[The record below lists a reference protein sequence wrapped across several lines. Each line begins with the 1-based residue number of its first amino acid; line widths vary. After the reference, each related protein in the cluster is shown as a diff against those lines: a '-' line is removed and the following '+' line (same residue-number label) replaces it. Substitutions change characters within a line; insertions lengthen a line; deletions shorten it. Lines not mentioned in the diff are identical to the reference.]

1 MARPRHRPGRGQGW
15 AQPSEERSASG
26 APERPLRPPLGAM
39 ASLGYEAVRVATD
52 WVTMGYFVVMAEPK
66 SVQRSFRLSGRTVE
80 LLDAAAVALG
90 ETRNALADRLLG
102 EAVRVER
109 HPLIR
114 FGAGAAG
121 RRQPR
126 VVGTRLDVHQVV
138 ATVRANDLDVEAT
151 AEYLAIDPRLV
162 RAALDY
168 YAEFAE
174 EVDADAAEA
183 DRIAETERS
192 RWERMQDA
200 LR

>member
-1 MARPRHRPGRGQGW
+1 M
-15 AQPSEERSASG
+15 
-26 APERPLRPPLGAM
+26 
-39 ASLGYEAVRVATD
+39 V
-52 WVTMGYFVVMAEPK
+52 EPK

-80 LLDAAAVALG
+80 LLDAAAASSG

-114 FGAGAAG
+114 FDAGAAG

-138 ATVRANDLDVEAT
+138 ATVRANDAEVNTA
-151 AEYLAIDPRLV
+151 AEYLGIDARLV

-168 YAEFAE
+168 YAEFTDE
-174 EVDADAAEA
+174 IDADAAEA
-183 DRIAETERS
+183 DRVAVTERG
-192 RWERMQDA
+192 RWERVQHA

>member
-1 MARPRHRPGRGQGW
+1 MA
-15 AQPSEERSASG
+15 
-26 APERPLRPPLGAM
+26 
-39 ASLGYEAVRVATD
+39 D
-52 WVTMGYFVVMAEPK
+52 PK

-80 LLDAAAVALG
+80 LLDEAAESSG

-114 FGAGAAG
+114 FDAGAAG

-138 ATVRANDLDVEAT
+138 ATVRANDAEVDAT
-151 AEYLAIDPRLV
+151 AEYLGIDARLV

-168 YAEFAE
+168 YADFTD
-174 EVDADAAEA
+174 EVDSDAAEA
-183 DRIAETERS
+183 DRLAETERE
-192 RWERMQDA
+192 RWERVQHA

>member
-1 MARPRHRPGRGQGW
+1 
-15 AQPSEERSASG
+15 
-26 APERPLRPPLGAM
+26 
-39 ASLGYEAVRVATD
+39 
-52 WVTMGYFVVMAEPK
+52 MAEPK
-66 SVQRSFRLSGRTVE
+66 SVQRSFRLSARTVE
-80 LLDAAAVALG
+80 LLDAAAISSG
-90 ETRNALADRLLG
+90 ETRNAFVDRLLG

-114 FGAGAAG
+114 FDAGAAG

-138 ATVRANDLDVEAT
+138 ATFRANDGMVDAT
-151 AEYLAIDPRLV
+151 AEYLGVDPRLV

-168 YAEFAE
+168 YAEFTA

-183 DRIAETERS
+183 GRVAETERT
-192 RWERMQDA
+192 RWERLQPV

>member
-1 MARPRHRPGRGQGW
+1 
-15 AQPSEERSASG
+15 
-26 APERPLRPPLGAM
+26 
-39 ASLGYEAVRVATD
+39 
-52 WVTMGYFVVMAEPK
+52 
-66 SVQRSFRLSGRTVE
+66 LSGRTVE
-80 LLDAAAVALG
+80 LLDAAAARSG

-114 FGAGAAG
+114 FDAGAAG

-126 VVGTRLDVHQVV
+126 VVGTRLDVHHVV
-138 ATVRANDLDVEAT
+138 ATLRANDGMVDAT
-151 AEYLAIDPRLV
+151 GEYLGIDVRLV

-168 YAEFAE
+168 YSKFTD

-183 DRIAETERS
+183 GRVAETERA
-192 RWERMQDA
+192 RWERVQS

>member
-1 MARPRHRPGRGQGW
+1 MT
-15 AQPSEERSASG
+15 
-26 APERPLRPPLGAM
+26 
-39 ASLGYEAVRVATD
+39 SLGYEAVPVQHARVATY
-52 WVTMGYFVVMAEPK
+52 WVTMGYFVLMAEPK

-102 EAVRVER
+102 EALRVER

-138 ATVRANDLDVEAT
+138 ATVRASDLDVEAT

-183 DRIAETERS
+183 DRVAETERS
-192 RWERMQDA
+192 RWERMQHA

>member
-1 MARPRHRPGRGQGW
+1 MRHP
-15 AQPSEERSASG
+15 
-26 APERPLRPPLGAM
+26 APTGCTLWDT
-39 ASLGYEAVRVATD
+39 LGYL
-52 WVTMGYFVVMAEPK
+52 VVVSQPK

-80 LLDAAAVALG
+80 LLDAAALRTG

-102 EAVRVER
+102 EALRVER

-114 FGAGAAG
+114 FDAGAAG

-138 ATVRANDLDVEAT
+138 ATVRANDVSVDAT
-151 AEYLAIDPRLV
+151 ADYLGIDPRLV

-168 YAEFAE
+168 YAEFTE

-183 DRIAETERS
+183 DRVADTERA
-192 RWERMQDA
+192 RWERVHHA

>member
-1 MARPRHRPGRGQGW
+1 MA
-15 AQPSEERSASG
+15 
-26 APERPLRPPLGAM
+26 
-39 ASLGYEAVRVATD
+39 D
-52 WVTMGYFVVMAEPK
+52 PK

-80 LLDAAAVALG
+80 LLDAAAVSSG

-102 EAVRVER
+102 EAIRVER

-114 FGAGAAG
+114 FDAGAAG

-138 ATVRANDLDVEAT
+138 ATVRANDADIDAA
-151 AEYLAIDPRLV
+151 AEYLGIDARLV

-168 YAEFAE
+168 YAEFADE
-174 EVDADAAEA
+174 IDADAAEA
-183 DRIAETERS
+183 DRVAEAERA
-192 RWERMQDA
+192 RWERVQHA

>member
-1 MARPRHRPGRGQGW
+1 MV
-15 AQPSEERSASG
+15 ER
-26 APERPLRPPLGAM
+26 R
-39 ASLGYEAVRVATD
+39 
-52 WVTMGYFVVMAEPK
+52 

-80 LLDAAAVALG
+80 LLDAAAAGSG

-114 FGAGAAG
+114 FDAGAAG

-138 ATVRANDLDVEAT
+138 ATVRANDAGVDAT
-151 AEYLAIDPRLV
+151 AEYLGIDSRLV

-168 YAEFAE
+168 YAQFTD

-183 DRIAETERS
+183 DRVAETERT
-192 RWERMQDA
+192 RWERVQHA

>member
-1 MARPRHRPGRGQGW
+1 
-15 AQPSEERSASG
+15 
-26 APERPLRPPLGAM
+26 
-39 ASLGYEAVRVATD
+39 
-52 WVTMGYFVVMAEPK
+52 MAEPK

-80 LLDAAAVALG
+80 LLDASAAGSG

-114 FGAGAAG
+114 FDAGAAG

-138 ATVRANDLDVEAT
+138 ASVRANDAGVDAT
-151 AEYLAIDPRLV
+151 AEYLGIDSRLV

-168 YAEFAE
+168 YAQFTD

-183 DRIAETERS
+183 ERVAEMERA
-192 RWERMQDA
+192 RWERVQHA

>member
-1 MARPRHRPGRGQGW
+1 MA
-15 AQPSEERSASG
+15 
-26 APERPLRPPLGAM
+26 
-39 ASLGYEAVRVATD
+39 D
-52 WVTMGYFVVMAEPK
+52 PK

-80 LLDAAAVALG
+80 LLDAAAVSSG

-102 EAVRVER
+102 EAIRVER

-114 FGAGAAG
+114 FDAGAAG

-138 ATVRANDLDVEAT
+138 ATVRANDADVDAA
-151 AEYLAIDPRLV
+151 AEYLGIDPRLV

-168 YAEFAE
+168 YAEFSDE
-174 EVDADAAEA
+174 IDADAAEA
-183 DRIAETERS
+183 DRVAEAEQA
-192 RWERMQDA
+192 RWVRVQHA

>member
-1 MARPRHRPGRGQGW
+1 MV
-15 AQPSEERSASG
+15 ER
-26 APERPLRPPLGAM
+26 R
-39 ASLGYEAVRVATD
+39 
-52 WVTMGYFVVMAEPK
+52 

-80 LLDAAAVALG
+80 LLDAAAAGSG
-90 ETRNALADRLLG
+90 ETRNVLADRLLG

-114 FGAGAAG
+114 FDGGAAG

-138 ATVRANDLDVEAT
+138 ATVRANDAGVDAT
-151 AEYLAIDPRLV
+151 ADYRRIDPRLV

-168 YAEFAE
+168 YAEFTD
-174 EVDADAAEA
+174 EVNADAAEA
-183 DRIAETERS
+183 DRVAETERA
-192 RWERMQDA
+192 RWERVQHA